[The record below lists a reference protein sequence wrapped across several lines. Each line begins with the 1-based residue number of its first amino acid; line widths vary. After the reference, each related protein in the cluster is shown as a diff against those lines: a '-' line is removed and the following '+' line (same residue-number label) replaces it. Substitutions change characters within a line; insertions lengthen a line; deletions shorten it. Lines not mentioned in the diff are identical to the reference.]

1 MMGKIFGKSI
11 FCHLCKWEA
20 IPMIILLHRAPLN
33 APVAS
38 TLGVNQGG
46 VASGFVFRKYL
57 KDLDDY
63 LKKDARVCIDETILA
78 HLLWADDLKLFF
90 DTEKGDPET
99 TGRSKNFCHN
109 NIMIVND
116 TKPKVMACGKTNT
129 CNVYLN
135 DKQIKQVTEYKYLG
149 NIVRSVQTDK
159 QDIFSLNYSYLR
171 DRVNRAIFLI
181 SNITK
186 VEKYGTSSSKTNVW
200 YFRYSNHAYFGI
212 W

>member
-20 IPMIILLHRAPLN
+20 IPMIIILHRAPLN

-46 VASGFVFRKYL
+46 VASGFLFRKYF

-63 LKKDARVCIDETILA
+63 LKKDAGICINETNFSPFIVG
-78 HLLWADDLKLFF
+78 WWPETFF
-90 DTEKGDPET
+90 WYWKGDPET
-99 TGRSKNFCHN
+99 IGRSHKFCQN

-116 TKPKVMACGKTNT
+116 TKPKVMTCGKTNT
-129 CNVYLN
+129 CNVYFN

-149 NIVRSVQTDK
+149 NFVRSVRTDN

-181 SNITK
+181 SHITK
-186 VEKYGTSSSKTNVW
+186 VEKYWTSSSKNNIW